1 MALDPAFWL
10 ELILKM
16 AMTAS
21 IVVVASVL
29 VERSGP
35 FIGALIA
42 ALPTAAGAVYIILAI
57 DHPPAFI
64 AASAVGSMVSN
75 AAVALFALSY
85 AALAQRSGLLLSL
98 SGAFVVWFASAA
110 LLHTVGWTAIG
121 ALVLNVVVLSAT
133 TFAGHRFQTDG
144 PAAKAA
150 THPSDIALRAATVAV
165 CVAIVT
171 VASHRIGSFASG
183 MFAVFPVAMGSFFI
197 ILHPR
202 IGGPASASV
211 AAHVQAPLFG
221 LVLGF
226 LAVHVLAEAIGVW
239 WSYGAGLVIGVAWNW
254 LIWKLR
260 QRRRKPAPAL

>member
-1 MALDPAFWL
+1 MAADPAFWL
-10 ELILKM
+10 ELLLKM

-21 IVVVASVL
+21 IVVLASVL

-57 DHPPAFI
+57 EHPPSFI

-85 AALAQRSGLLLSL
+85 AALAQKRSLLVSL
-98 SGAFVVWFASAA
+98 GGAFVIWFVCAAGLRMVAWSAPGA
-110 LLHTVGWTAIG
+110 LL
-121 ALVLNVVVLSAT
+121 LNAVVLTAT
-133 TFAGHRFQTDG
+133 AYAGRRFQTEG
-144 PAAKAA
+144 IATKAE
-150 THPSDIALRAATVAV
+150 TRRSDLVARAALVSL

-171 VASHRIGSFASG
+171 IASHRIGSFASG
-183 MFAVFPVAMGSFFI
+183 MFAVFPVAMGSFFMI
-197 ILHPR
+197 MHPR
-202 IGGPASASV
+202 IGGPAAASV

-226 LAVHVLAEAIGVW
+226 LSVHLLAEVIGVW
-239 WSYGAGLVIGVAWNW
+239 WSYAVGLVVGVAWNGLLW
-254 LIWKLR
+254 MMK
-260 QRRRKPAPAL
+260 QRRNAHAS